1 MKPSELK
8 AEAERQRLAPKAQAI
23 TVGDELAGDQYAR
36 KDWQARI
43 EAGDV
48 VLSGLA
54 AAHRQFFN
62 YHRDL
67 REAFDR
73 RDPEL
78 TPDAHFMAIK
88 RLGEQTLARAGQ
100 ASDAARERAEGEL
113 TAIRASLQTQLGLT
127 ETHRAGEIRA
137 MLRGATDKDRSAILQ
152 AAVTAMDGETVAA
165 VIEAPAYLSGLTA
178 EQAQALRTQYERT
191 HGGDLPARADALDRA
206 IAVNRKAALQ
216 ALQFQGALLP
226 AERAREIEA
235 RQQAAR
241 AMRERLAT
249 GG

>member
-1 MKPSELK
+1 
-8 AEAERQRLAPKAQAI
+8 
-23 TVGDELAGDQYAR
+23 
-36 KDWQARI
+36 
-43 EAGDV
+43 
-48 VLSGLA
+48 
-54 AAHRQFFN
+54 
-62 YHRDL
+62 
-67 REAFDR
+67 
-73 RDPEL
+73 
-78 TPDAHFMAIK
+78 
-88 RLGEQTLARAGQ
+88 
-100 ASDAARERAEGEL
+100 
-113 TAIRASLQTQLGLT
+113 
-127 ETHRAGEIRA
+127 